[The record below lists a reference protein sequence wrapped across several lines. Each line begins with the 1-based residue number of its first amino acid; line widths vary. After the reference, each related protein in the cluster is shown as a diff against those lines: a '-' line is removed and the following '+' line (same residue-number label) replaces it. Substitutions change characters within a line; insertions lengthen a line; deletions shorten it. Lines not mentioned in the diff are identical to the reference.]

1 MMGIKKDPV
10 ELSGGWGVG
19 GVLLQTVE
27 SCLILSSE
35 PTDEI
40 CFTTCIN
47 PFKYSVRFFSC

>member
-47 PFKYSVRFFSC
+47 PFKYSVSFFSC